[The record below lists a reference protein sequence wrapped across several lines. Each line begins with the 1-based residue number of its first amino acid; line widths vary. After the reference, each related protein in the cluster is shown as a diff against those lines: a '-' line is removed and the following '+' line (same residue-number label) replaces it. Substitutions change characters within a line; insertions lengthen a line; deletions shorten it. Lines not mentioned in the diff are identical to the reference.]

1 MFTLFGFHVLAVTK
15 FKAAAG
21 GLSGLIVAQAEVP
34 VISQPES
41 PIAQWLDLGVT
52 VSALALLGYILRLVI
67 GGGLVSKSLVQE
79 VVNQAVRET
88 LEQTGRD
95 T

>member
-1 MFTLFGFHVLAVTK
+1 MIELVLVTK
-15 FKAAAG
+15 FKMASAALA
-21 GLSGLIVAQAEVP
+21 GLIVAQAEVP
-34 VISQPES
+34 LVTGNES

-79 VVNQAVRET
+79 VVDRAVRET
-88 LEQTGRD
+88 LKEMGQ
-95 T
+95 